1 MMLIQSVVDMRLLP
15 ARVAADLH
23 GRQVEEASC
32 PMDADL
38 ADLLVCGRPVIHADE
53 RELAPGSIVDLATFS
68 HGRGTRERQGD
79 FEGTADARPR
89 CVGSR

>member
-1 MMLIQSVVDMRLLP
+1 MPYPPICP
-15 ARVAADLH
+15 

-38 ADLLVCGRPVIHADE
+38 ADLLVCGRPVTYADE
-53 RELAPGSIVDLATFS
+53 RELAPGSIVDLASFS

-79 FEGTADARPR
+79 FEVHSGRQAALCWLTVIRTPGR
-89 CVGSR
+89 TG